1 MASKYL
7 LSFIALS
14 LRAYES
20 EEIANLYMQT
30 SSWDSVAKSV
40 IEDDLLQK
48 KTISTRKREFV
59 EFRGR
64 LQTLS
69 SEQLAYYKDAT
80 GSDVKNLTLLSCFK
94 MYRFIYD
101 FATETMRN
109 KLLLFD
115 LEILDSDYESYY
127 DSKRVAYDSLNT
139 IADSTQKKLKQ
150 MMFRIFDEADFID
163 NTKNKNIQKPYLNEE
178 LIKLIVLDD
187 PKYLSAFLYSDNEIN
202 EYIKRYR

>member
-139 IADSTQKKLKQ
+139 IADSTKKKLKQ